1 MRVWRRAAAWSGAL
15 AAVLALVV
23 VVSAGIGPVRIP
35 PGDVV
40 KAVLNALVV
49 PAGVEFVTGGAGRA
63 GGAGVLSGSGS
74 LTLPRPTFVYRS
86 PFSYPIA
93 DVHQRIVLRVRLPRI
108 LLAALV
114 GFALAAAGTV
124 MQGFFRNP
132 MADPSIIGVS
142 SGAAVGAV
150 AFIVFPFALSTTVTL
165 PLLGVVDLG
174 LSHGAG
180 VSLFAFVG
188 ALLAAFGVYAIATRH
203 GRTPVATLLLAGVAV
218 QTFLGAV
225 ISYLQLQAGES
236 LRRIV
241 AWLMGHL
248 SGATWTEVGVTALVV
263 PPLFV
268 LLLAYARDLNVLL
281 LGEEEAHG
289 LGVNVERTKRL
300 LLAASA
306 LITAAGVAFAG
317 VIGFVGLIVPH
328 MLRLVVGPDHR
339 VLLPTAALSGGAFLV
354 AADTVARYGTTELP
368 VGVVTAAVGAPFF
381 IYLLM
386 KREVHEL

>member
-1 MRVWRRAAAWSGAL
+1 MRVRRRAVAWSTAL
-15 AAVLALVV
+15 AAALAAVV
-23 VVSAGIGPVRIP
+23 VVSAGIGPVSIP
-35 PGDVV
+35 PAEVA
-40 KAVLNALVV
+40 KIVLNAAVV
-49 PAGVEFVTGGAGRA
+49 PAGVEFGTAGAGPLA
-63 GGAGVLSGSGS
+63 LPGVE
-74 LTLPRPTFVYRS
+74 FAYRS
-86 PFSYPIA
+86 PFAFPVD
-93 DVHQRIVLRVRLPRI
+93 DVHRRIVLLVRLPRI

-114 GFALAAAGTV
+114 GFSLAAAGTV

-150 AFIVFPFALSTTVTL
+150 AFIVFPTALSTTLTL
-165 PLLGVVDLG
+165 PLLGAVDVG
-174 LSHGAG
+174 VSYGTG

-188 ALLAAFGVYAIATRH
+188 ALIAAFGVYAIATRH

-248 SGATWTEVGVTALVV
+248 SGAAWSEVGVTMLVV
-263 PPLFV
+263 PPLFTV
-268 LLLAYARDLNVLL
+268 LLVYARDLNVLL

-289 LGVNVERTKRL
+289 LGIDVERTKRI

-317 VIGFVGLIVPH
+317 IIGFVGLIVPH

-339 VLLPTAALSGGAFLV
+339 ILLPTAALSGGTFLV
-354 AADTVARYGTTELP
+354 AADTAARSGSAELP

-381 IYLLM
+381 VYLLM
-386 KREVHEL
+386 NREVHEL

>member
-1 MRVWRRAAAWSGAL
+1 MNAWTRASVWSAGL
-15 AAVLALVV
+15 AVALVAAIV
-23 VVSAGIGPVRIP
+23 ASAAIGPVRIP
-35 PGDVV
+35 PAAVA
-40 KAVLNALVV
+40 KAVLNAVSV
-49 PAGVEFVTGGAGRA
+49 PTGIETSPAGAGA
-63 GGAGVLSGSGS
+63 LM
-74 LTLPRPTFVYRS
+74 LPEIGLAYAS
-86 PFSYPIA
+86 PFAYPV
-93 DVHQRIVLRVRLPRI
+93 DGVHAQIVVGVRLPRI
-108 LLAALV
+108 LMAALV
-114 GFALAAAGTV
+114 GAALASAGTV

-150 AFIVFPFALSTTVTL
+150 AFIVFPAALSATVTL
-165 PLLGVVDLG
+165 PLVGAVDLG

-180 VSLFAFVG
+180 VSLSAFAG
-188 ALLAAFGVYAIATRH
+188 ALAAAFGVYAIATRH

-236 LRRIV
+236 LRRVV

-248 SGATWTEVGVTALVV
+248 SGASWSEVAATAVVV
-263 PPLFV
+263 PPLFL

-281 LGEEEAHG
+281 LGEEEARG
-289 LGVNVERTKRL
+289 LGIAVERTKRI

-328 MLRLVVGPDHR
+328 ILRLVVGPDHR
-339 VLLPTAALSGGAFLV
+339 VLLPTATLAGGSFLV
-354 AADTVARYGTTELP
+354 AADTVARAGSTELP
-368 VGVVTAAVGAPFF
+368 VGIVTAAVGAPFF
-381 IYLLM
+381 VYLLM
-386 KREVHEL
+386 NREVHEL

>member
-1 MRVWRRAAAWSGAL
+1 MSAWTRASGWSAGL
-15 AAVLALVV
+15 AAVLVAAV
-23 VVSAGIGPVRIP
+23 VVSAAIGPVRIP
-35 PGDVV
+35 PAEVV
-40 KAVLNALVV
+40 KAVLNAVTV
-49 PAGVEFVTGGAGRA
+49 PAGIETTSAAVGTLRLP
-63 GGAGVLSGSGS
+63 GVGP
-74 LTLPRPTFVYRS
+74 LTLPGVDLTYAS
-86 PFSYPIA
+86 PFAYPVD
-93 DVHQRIVLRVRLPRI
+93 DVHAQIVVGVRLPRI
-108 LLAALV
+108 LMAALV

-150 AFIVFPFALSTTVTL
+150 AFIVFPAALSATVTL
-165 PLLGVVDLG
+165 PLIGAVDLG

-180 VSLFAFVG
+180 VSLFAFAG
-188 ALLAAFGVYAIATRH
+188 ALAAAFGVYAIATRH

-248 SGATWTEVGVTALVV
+248 SGASWGEVAATAVVV
-263 PPLFV
+263 PPLF
-268 LLLAYARDLNVLL
+268 LLLLVYARDLNVLL
-281 LGEEEAHG
+281 LGEEEARG
-289 LGVNVERTKRL
+289 LGIAVERTKRVL
-300 LLAASA
+300 LGASA

-339 VLLPTAALSGGAFLV
+339 VLLPTAALAGGSFLV
-354 AADTVARYGTTELP
+354 AADTVARAGSTELP
-368 VGVVTAAVGAPFF
+368 VGIVTAAVGAPFF
-381 IYLLM
+381 VYLLSS
-386 KREVHEL
+386 REVHEL

>member
-1 MRVWRRAAAWSGAL
+1 MRVRRRATAWS
-15 AAVLALVV
+15 AVLAGVLTTVV

-35 PGDVV
+35 PVEV
-40 KAVLNALVV
+40 AKIVLNAAVV
-49 PAGVEFVTGGAGRA
+49 PAGVEVASAGAGPLA
-63 GGAGVLSGSGS
+63 LPGID
-74 LTLPRPTFVYRS
+74 LTYRS
-86 PFSYPIA
+86 PFAFPVD
-93 DVHQRIVLRVRLPRI
+93 DVHERIVVLVRLPRI

-150 AFIVFPFALSTTVTL
+150 AFIVFPAALSATLTV
-165 PLLGVVDLG
+165 PVLGGIDVG
-174 LSHGAG
+174 LSYGTG

-188 ALLAAFGVYAIATRH
+188 ALIAAFGVYAIATRH

-248 SGATWTEVGVTALVV
+248 SGAAWSEVAVTAVVV
-263 PPLFV
+263 PPLF
-268 LLLAYARDLNVLL
+268 LLLLVYARDLNVLL

-289 LGVNVERTKRL
+289 LGINVERTKRV

-328 MLRLVVGPDHR
+328 ILRLVVGPDHR
-339 VLLPTAALSGGAFLV
+339 VLLPTAAFSGGAFLV
-354 AADTVARYGTTELP
+354 AADTVARAGATELP
-368 VGVVTAAVGAPFF
+368 VGIVTAAVGAPFF

-386 KREVHEL
+386 NREVHEL

>member
-1 MRVWRRAAAWSGAL
+1 MSAWTRASVWSAGLAAA
-15 AAVLALVV
+15 LVATV
-23 VVSAGIGPVRIP
+23 VVSAAIGPIPIP
-35 PGDVV
+35 PEEVV
-40 KAVLNALVV
+40 KAVLNAVVV
-49 PAGVEFVTGGAGRA
+49 PAGVEATGAAVGTLRLP
-63 GGAGVLSGSGS
+63 GVGP
-74 LTLPRPTFVYRS
+74 LTLPGIDLAYAS
-86 PFSYPIA
+86 PFAYPVD
-93 DVHQRIVLRVRLPRI
+93 DVHAQIVVGVRLPRI
-108 LLAALV
+108 LMAALV

-150 AFIVFPFALSTTVTL
+150 AFIVFPAALSATVTL
-165 PLLGVVDLG
+165 PLIGAVDLG
-174 LSHGAG
+174 LSYGAG

-188 ALLAAFGVYAIATRH
+188 ALAAAFGVYAIATRH

-248 SGATWTEVGVTALVV
+248 SGASWSEVAATAVVV

-268 LLLAYARDLNVLL
+268 LLLMYARDLNVLL
-281 LGEEEAHG
+281 LGEEEARG
-289 LGVNVERTKRL
+289 LGIAVERTKRIL
-300 LLAASA
+300 LGASA

-317 VIGFVGLIVPH
+317 IIGFVGLIVPH
-328 MLRLVVGPDHR
+328 ILRLVVGPDHR
-339 VLLPTAALSGGAFLV
+339 VLLPTAALAGGSFLV
-354 AADTVARYGTTELP
+354 AADTVARAGSTELP
-368 VGVVTAAVGAPFF
+368 VGIVTAAVGAPFF
-381 IYLLM
+381 ISLLST
-386 KREVHEL
+386 REVHEL